1 MHKTANVAALGYAA
15 FALILWLASM
25 GPAGWFDQPGIAL
38 APLLFA
44 QPGNVVLPL
53 LAAVLGGCVLAGAGI
68 GQTLRGHTLD
78 AVLFLTFAAYWWVAA
93 LSQHAMAFAYSAT
106 PGFLGWYYIVWALLA
121 FCLWLAACRDG
132 VARMLFTLGLCLAL
146 LMFALAQ
153 WTHVGALTVLGGYL
167 GLVTAV
173 VGIYIAA
180 AEVVNEIHGHI
191 VLPLG
196 SIGDGS
202 GLP

>member
-1 MHKTANVAALGYAA
+1 MHKTANVSALGYAA
-15 FALILWLASM
+15 FALTLWLGSM

-44 QPGNVVLPL
+44 QPGNVLLPL
-53 LAAVLGGCVLAGAGI
+53 IAAVLGGCALAIAGI
-68 GQTLRGHTLD
+68 AQILRGYTLD
-78 AVLFLTFAAYWWVAA
+78 AVLFITFAAYWWVAA
-93 LSQHAMAFAYSAT
+93 LSQHALAFTYAAT
-106 PGFLGWYYIVWALLA
+106 PGFLGWYYIVWAFLA

-132 VARMLFTLGLCLAL
+132 VARMLFTLGIWLAL

-153 WTHVGALTVLGGYL
+153 WTHAGALTVLGGYL
-167 GLVTAV
+167 GLVTAI

-180 AEVVNEIHGHI
+180 AEIVNEIHGHI

-196 SIGDGS
+196 SMGDGS
-202 GLP
+202 GSL

>member
-44 QPGNVVLPL
+44 QPGNVLLPL

-106 PGFLGWYYIVWALLA
+106 PGFLGWYYIVERLFL
-121 FCLWLAACRDG
+121 G
-132 VARMLFTLGLCLAL
+132 VAVSAHQLTKLPKFYLADD
-146 LMFALAQ
+146 AN
-153 WTHVGALTVLGGYL
+153 V
-167 GLVTAV
+167 
-173 VGIYIAA
+173 AA
-180 AEVVNEIHGHI
+180 A
-191 VLPLG
+191 
-196 SIGDGS
+196 GDHRAN
-202 GLP
+202 